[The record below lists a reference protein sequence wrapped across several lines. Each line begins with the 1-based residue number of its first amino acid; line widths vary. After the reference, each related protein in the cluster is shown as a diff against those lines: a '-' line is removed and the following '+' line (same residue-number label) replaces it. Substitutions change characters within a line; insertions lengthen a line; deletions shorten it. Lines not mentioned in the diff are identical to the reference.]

1 MIDDSQPQSATT
13 DGAADTS
20 PQELPAIEFVSPGS
34 FTVHNPP
41 PLQAQQP
48 SREPAPFLLGGERTL
63 QHFSQPEQAQAHA
76 LALLQQAQR
85 TLCIYTPDLE
95 RWLYNHSSVQQA
107 CTQFLLANP
116 KNRLRILLNDST
128 SAVKEGHRLLQLSR
142 RLPSGLQIRKLNP
155 SYSHDET
162 AYLLADTNGLLL
174 RPKLEQIVGYALYND
189 PGQVRVLQNKF
200 DQAWDV
206 SVTDLDLRSL
216 LV

>member
-1 MIDDSQPQSATT
+1 MIDKDAPPTDAT
-13 DGAADTS
+13 DGVAE
-20 PQELPAIEFVSPGS
+20 ELPAIEFVSPGS

-41 PLQAQQP
+41 PLQAEP
-48 SREPAPFLLGGERTL
+48 ERREPAPFHLGGPRQLE
-63 QHFSQPEQAQAHA
+63 HFTHAEQAQAHA

-85 TLCIYTPDLE
+85 SLCIYTPDLE
-95 RWLYNHSSVQQA
+95 RWLYHHSSVQQA

-116 KNRLRILLNDST
+116 KNRLRILVNDPSN
-128 SAVKEGHRLLQLSR
+128 AVKDGHRLLQLSR
-142 RLPSGLQIRKLNP
+142 RLPSSLHIRKLNP
-155 SYSHDET
+155 SYSNDEV
-162 AYLLADTNGLLL
+162 AYLLADTNGLLM
-174 RPKLEQIVGYALYND
+174 RPKLEQLAGYALYND

>member
-1 MIDDSQPQSATT
+1 MIDENTPPDATM
-13 DGAADTS
+13 DGAADAL
-20 PQELPAIEFVSPGS
+20 PEELPAIEFVSPGS

-41 PLQAQQP
+41 SPYGDREQ
-48 SREPAPFLLGGERTL
+48 REPAPFRLGGAREL
-63 QHFSQPEQAQAHA
+63 QHFTLPEQAQAHA

-85 TLCIYTPDLE
+85 SLCIYTPDLE
-95 RWLYNHSSVQQA
+95 RWLYHHSSVQDA

-116 KNRLRILLNDST
+116 KNRLRILLNDSS
-128 SAVKEGHRLLQLSR
+128 SAVKEGHRLLHLSR
-142 RLPSGLQIRKLNP
+142 RLSSNLQIRKLNP
-155 SYSHDET
+155 AYSNDEV
-162 AYLLADTNGLLL
+162 AYLLADTGGLLM

-206 SVTDLDLRSL
+206 SVSDLDLRSL

>member
-1 MIDDSQPQSATT
+1 MIDNDEPQSATT
-13 DGAADTS
+13 EGAADTS
-20 PQELPAIEFVSPGS
+20 SIELPAIEFVSPGS

-41 PLQAQQP
+41 PLQAQP
-48 SREPAPFLLGGERTL
+48 ERREPAPFSLGGAREL
-63 QHFSQPEQAQAHA
+63 QHFTQPEQAQAHA

-85 TLCIYTPDLE
+85 SLCIHTPDLE
-95 RWLYNHSSVQQA
+95 RWLYNHSSVQEA

-142 RLPSGLQIRKLNP
+142 RLSSGIQIRKLNP
-155 SYSHDET
+155 SYSFDET

-189 PGQVRVLQNKF
+189 PGQVRVLQTKF

>member
-1 MIDDSQPQSATT
+1 MIDEDAPSAATT
-13 DGAADTS
+13 EDAA
-20 PQELPAIEFVSPGS
+20 PLQELPAIEFVSPGS

-41 PLQAQQP
+41 PIQAQP
-48 SREPAPFLLGGERTL
+48 ERREPAPFFLNGERQL
-63 QHFSQPEQAQAHA
+63 QHFTLPEQAQAHA

-85 TLCIYTPDLE
+85 SLCIYTPDLE
-95 RWLYNHSSVQQA
+95 RWLYNHSSVQEA

-128 SAVKEGHRLLQLSR
+128 SAVKDGHRLLQLSR
-142 RLPSGLQIRKLNP
+142 RLSSSLQIRKLNP
-155 SYSHDET
+155 GYNYEET
-162 AYLLADTNGLLL
+162 AYLLADGNGLLL
-174 RPKLEQIVGYALYND
+174 RPKLENTVGYALYND
-189 PGQVRVLQNKF
+189 PGQVRVLQTKF